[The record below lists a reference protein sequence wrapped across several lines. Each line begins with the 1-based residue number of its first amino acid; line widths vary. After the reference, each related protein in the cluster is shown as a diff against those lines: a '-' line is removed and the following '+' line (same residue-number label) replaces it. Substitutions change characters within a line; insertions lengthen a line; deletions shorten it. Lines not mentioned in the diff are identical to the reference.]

1 MKPTS
6 VIFLIV
12 SILLACVGILLCMT
26 ASNMATQQGISIFSQ
41 VGGEDDNFVTTE
53 ELSTKELKKI
63 VVKVSDVDVNVYG
76 GQESARVELVN
87 FSNGGYSYQLNR
99 STLQISDNAGI
110 GGIIDIDNLKIN
122 FNGFRDYIYY
132 FEYKDKAKSVNIYL
146 TDDTDLVNFVITTSA
161 GDITLSN
168 LDIDCDYK
176 ITSANGHISLS
187 EISTTSAVQIES
199 TESANIDITAVEA
212 NEYRIMGFETFMN
225 ITDSTFTRAMYINVE
240 TGDIVYDRVESDFAN
255 LDVVLQS
262 QLGSITVFG
271 GQHTDVFSELNAP
284 KDETPT
290 TPPESD
296 TDTDT
301 DEDGGETGEDV
312 SEDTT
317 VEDEGG
323 EDGDINETLVI
334 PANTLTII
342 IAEGNIEV
350 K

>member
-1 MKPTS
+1 
-6 VIFLIV
+6 
-12 SILLACVGILLCMT
+12 
-26 ASNMATQQGISIFSQ
+26 MATQQGISIFSQ
-41 VGGEDDNFVTTE
+41 VGGADDNFVTTE
-53 ELSTKELKKI
+53 ELSTEELKKI

-76 GQESARVELVN
+76 GQESSRVELVN

-132 FEYKDKAKSVNIYL
+132 FEYKDKAKSINIYL

-161 GDITLSN
+161 GDISLSD
-168 LDIDCDYK
+168 LDIGCDYK

-187 EISTTSAVQIES
+187 DITTTSAVQIES
-199 TESANIDITAVEA
+199 TESANIDITGVAA

-225 ITDSTFTRAMYINVE
+225 ITDSTFTRAMYVNVE
-240 TGDIVYDRVESDFAN
+240 TGDIVYDRVEGDFAG

-262 QLGSITVFG
+262 KAGAISVFG
-271 GQHTDVFSELNAP
+271 KQYTDVFSELNAP
-284 KDETPT
+284 KDETPV
-290 TPPESD
+290 TPPEGDAD
-296 TDTDT
+296 TDA
-301 DEDGGETGEDV
+301 DENAGEGEDETP
-312 SEDTT
+312 EDTT

-323 EDGDINETLVI
+323 DDGDINETLVI